1 MAVATEVELCNHAL
15 SLIGES
21 RISDLTEAN
30 ERARICNLL
39 YDQTRDELLAS
50 FEWPFAVE
58 RKALSAADEEN
69 LTPYE
74 YPYVLPPDYLKML
87 DVLDDQSYRRVMASG
102 YGLGGHVSNMDM
114 FYLSRNVGTHEV
126 PFYRIEGNRLY
137 TDFSPCYVRYIK
149 RVTNPVDFPELFVTT
164 FVASL
169 AAKVAPRLS
178 QNFQLAQSMADYA
191 YRAMTTAKSELM
203 KTSKPRPTRNNLWSE
218 YN

>member
-21 RISDLTEAN
+21 RISSLTEAN

-58 RKALSAADEEN
+58 RRALSAVDEEN
-69 LTPYE
+69 LTQWGYS
-74 YPYVLPPDYLKML
+74 YSLPPDYLKML
-87 DVLDDQSYRRVMASG
+87 DVLDDESYRRVMSTG
-102 YGLGGHVSNMDM
+102 YGLGGHVSSTDM
-114 FYLSRNVGTHEV
+114 FYLNRRVATHEE
-126 PFYRIEGNRLY
+126 PFYRIQGNRLY
-137 TDFSPCYVRYIK
+137 TDFSPCYVRYIA
-149 RVTNPVDFPELFVTT
+149 RVENPVLFPELFVTALA
-164 FVASL
+164 ASL

-178 QNFQLAQSMADYA
+178 QNFQLAQTMMQYA
-191 YRAMTTAKSELM
+191 GAAIVTAKAELT
-203 KTSKPRPTRNNLWSE
+203 KDAQPRPRKRNLWSE